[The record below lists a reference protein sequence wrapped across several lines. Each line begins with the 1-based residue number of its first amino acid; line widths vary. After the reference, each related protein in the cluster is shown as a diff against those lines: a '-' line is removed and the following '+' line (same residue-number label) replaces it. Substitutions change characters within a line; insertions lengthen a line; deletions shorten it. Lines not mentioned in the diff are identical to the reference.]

1 MAVKDASECSACE
14 MEVRA
19 SFGADCE
26 AIETGDPRE
35 STLDNPAMLYGV
47 AAALD
52 AAAGDA
58 RHDAPRSA
66 FLPAAA
72 MIVSLVGAQLVRPP
86 ARGDRSGP
94 FVSPIPP

>member
-1 MAVKDASECSACE
+1 

-19 SFGADCE
+19 SFGADCG

-35 STLDNPAMLYGV
+35 STLNNPAMLSGV

-58 RHDAPRSA
+58 MHDAPRSA

-72 MIVSLVGAQLVRPP
+72 IIVSLVGAQIVWPP
-86 ARGDRSGP
+86 ARATAAARS
-94 FVSPIPP
+94 